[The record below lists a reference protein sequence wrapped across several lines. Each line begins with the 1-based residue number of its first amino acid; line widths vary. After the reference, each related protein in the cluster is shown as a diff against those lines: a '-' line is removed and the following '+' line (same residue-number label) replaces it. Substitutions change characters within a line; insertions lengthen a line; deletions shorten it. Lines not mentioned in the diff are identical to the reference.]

1 MSRITVDVPLR
12 WSDIDAYS
20 HVNNAELLRILEEAR
35 IQAFWVSDDPQRA
48 STAILEATPG
58 AGTATLIARLEI
70 EYLAPIAYQRQP
82 LRVQMWL
89 SHFGGASLD
98 LCYEVYD
105 HSESELYAR
114 ALTTVVMADAVTQ
127 KPRRVTP
134 EERRAWEPFLG
145 EAPAFRRR

>member
-89 SHFGGASLD
+89 SHLGGASLEM
-98 LCYEVYD
+98 CYEVYD
-105 HSESELYAR
+105 HSDSELSEGPLPRVSRPA
-114 ALTTVVMADAVTQ
+114 TETQ
-127 KPRRVTP
+127 N
-134 EERRAWEPFLG
+134 
-145 EAPAFRRR
+145 RRRGSPKSGAPGKQV

>member
-35 IQAFWVSDDPQRA
+35 IQAFWVSGDPQRA

-89 SHFGGASLD
+89 SHLGGASLD

-127 KPRRVTP
+127 KPRRITP